1 MNTGF
6 GQLGYGDS
14 NNRGDASGE
23 MGDDLSVVDLG
34 TGFTVTGI
42 TEGSYNFHSC
52 AFDGRF
58 DALSALKCWGWNGM
72 CSALFSLK
80 STSVIYFVH

>member
-1 MNTGF
+1 
-6 GQLGYGDS
+6 
-14 NNRGDASGE
+14 

-80 STSVIYFVH
+80 STLVIEFVH